1 LSVRNDFMPDKIT
14 ICYFGAYNPELAR
27 NEVYLRGLRQNN
39 VEVIECSD
47 SSPGISKYFKL
58 FVKHWKIRKK
68 YDVMIVGYA
77 GHFLVPFARLISSKP
92 IVFNAM
98 TSLYEANI
106 VSRGKHAPCSI
117 FAWRIWLIDW
127 LAFMLSDL
135 VLVETNKQKDY
146 LVKKFRIKHKKFV
159 RLYTG
164 ANDAIFY
171 PEEKTEK
178 SGKFTVLFRGRL
190 LPEAGVRYILET
202 AKILK
207 DEDIKFLILGF
218 GLLEKEIKKQIKDLD
233 LENLE
238 LISGRLTIE
247 ELREKMLSANIGI
260 GQIENHERLK
270 RTVPY
275 KAFEYLAIKL
285 PYINGNGEGIK
296 ELLRDRENCLLVNLA
311 DPKDLAEKI
320 IELKNNPELGKK
332 IAENGYKLYQE
343 KLTPAVL
350 GKELLSLCLQLIKK

>member
-1 LSVRNDFMPDKIT
+1 
-14 ICYFGAYNPELAR
+14 
-27 NEVYLRGLRQNN
+27 
-39 VEVIECSD
+39 
-47 SSPGISKYFKL
+47 
-58 FVKHWKIRKK
+58 
-68 YDVMIVGYA
+68 
-77 GHFLVPFARLISSKP
+77 
-92 IVFNAM
+92 
-98 TSLYEANI
+98 
-106 VSRGKHAPCSI
+106 
-117 FAWRIWLIDW
+117 
-127 LAFMLSDL
+127 
-135 VLVETNKQKDY
+135 
-146 LVKKFRIKHKKFV
+146 
-159 RLYTG
+159 
-164 ANDAIFY
+164 
-171 PEEKTEK
+171 
-178 SGKFTVLFRGRL
+178 
-190 LPEAGVRYILET
+190 
-202 AKILK
+202 
-207 DEDIKFLILGF
+207 
-218 GLLEKEIKKQIKDLD
+218 LEKEIKKQIKDLD

-247 ELREKMLSANIGI
+247 ELREKMLSADIGI
-260 GQIENHERLK
+260 GQIENHERLE